1 MSKEGDRASVL
12 RTTKVRTKLKGD
24 GSWLQRSS
32 EPQAEARE
40 EKPWMAEVRAGR
52 LNGAAAETSP
62 VSSPT
67 KPTPSPVQSDS
78 ESKTPTSGFLIRGV
92 FTKLDKS
99 PSSPK
104 SNGTSSTKRFTK
116 KPSESYK
123 KIAPHTVRSTV
134 EDVEG
139 ELSPEEQE
147 RRTEVASSVVKRSA
161 GNRRSY
167 VLSAAKKYETKEA
180 SPEPSAVGTTPSF
193 LAKRVQITDEEDDE
207 EDVATQTL
215 ASSEAP
221 PLAVAPASA
230 DSPPE
235 PKLRE
240 AINNTVKADAQV
252 AVAVAPTV
260 VEKPPEPVK
269 QVLVPESKTDVKSDS
284 SPVDVTKFVQTS
296 TEPEPEP
303 VNSSSSKQLNTQLA
317 KPVCPPEAPVSPA
330 PKPETP
336 VESTPVMAEPE
347 QPLDSA
353 DQKPPEPK
361 RLAIPTV
368 FLAPV
373 AQMSDVKPPTVQK
386 ETVSEPKPEPRP
398 EPKPSP
404 APVTQVFDVKNLTV
418 KTEPVTA
425 PEPEPKPEPEP
436 ESKPEPK
443 LEPKPSPVPVT
454 QVFDVKN
461 LTVKTEPVTAPEP
474 EPKPEPEPESK
485 PEPKLEPKP
494 SPVPVTQVFD
504 VKNLTVKTEP
514 VTAPEPEPKPEPKLE
529 PKPSPV
535 PVTQVFDV
543 KNLTVKT
550 EPVTAPEP
558 EPKPEPEPEPKLEPK
573 PSPVPVTQVFDVKN
587 LTVKTEPVTAPEP
600 KPEPEPESKPE
611 PKLEPKPSPVPV
623 TQVFDVKN
631 LTVKTEPVTAPEP
644 EPKPEPEPE
653 SKPEPKLEPK
663 PSPVPVTQVFDVK
676 NLTVKTE
683 PVSAP
688 EPEPKPEPK
697 LEPKPSP
704 VPVTQVFDV
713 KNLTV
718 KTEPVTAPEPEPR
731 PEPEPESK
739 PEPKQEPK
747 PSPVLA
753 TQVSDVKN
761 LTVKTEPVSAP
772 GPSSTGDTLAALSDT
787 LILFDSNSSRAEQE
801 PAPHPALSTGE
812 PMTDDLLGFGDS
824 LHMPPKMELMEQMQ
838 TDETAKEA
846 QSSAD
851 PFDPYPIGT
860 ASHNSPSDLLQP
872 LSDTSINSLSS
883 QKSWRRSWETPEQ
896 SNAVHRQENTGA
908 EPEETAED
916 QQTMIMF
923 ERKSTEKD
931 SPWDRWT
938 SPTIY
943 TISKAGEEED
953 EEEEEEEESPEDNET
968 VTVTTTT
975 TIRERRTEP
984 EPTTDRSVTRTR
996 VVEEQRAP
1004 TPEPETKK
1012 SFVYVKEY
1020 VNATELSLHN
1030 TKDMMEGVSLSSTCT
1045 YCGSQVGNDAKITI
1059 EHLNINCHPECF
1071 KCEMCRKPIGDLLD
1085 SMFIHRGKIHCESC
1099 YSIL

>member
-461 LTVKTEPVTAPEP
+461 LTVKTEPV
-474 EPKPEPEPESK
+474 
-485 PEPKLEPKP
+485 
-494 SPVPVTQVFD
+494 
-504 VKNLTVKTEP
+504 
-514 VTAPEPEPKPEPKLE
+514 
-529 PKPSPV
+529 
-535 PVTQVFDV
+535 
-543 KNLTVKT
+543 
-550 EPVTAPEP
+550 
-558 EPKPEPEPEPKLEPK
+558 
-573 PSPVPVTQVFDVKN
+573 
-587 LTVKTEPVTAPEP
+587 
-600 KPEPEPESKPE
+600 
-611 PKLEPKPSPVPV
+611 
-623 TQVFDVKN
+623 
-631 LTVKTEPVTAPEP
+631 
-644 EPKPEPEPE
+644 
-653 SKPEPKLEPK
+653 
-663 PSPVPVTQVFDVK
+663 
-676 NLTVKTE
+676 
-683 PVSAP
+683 SAP

-1030 TKDMMEGVSLSSTCT
+1030 TKDMMEGPDAVTFTSIGYSFSSPSRVSLSSTCT

>member
-436 ESKPEPK
+436 EPK

-461 LTVKTEPVTAPEP
+461 LTVKTEPVTA
-474 EPKPEPEPESK
+474 
-485 PEPKLEPKP
+485 
-494 SPVPVTQVFD
+494 
-504 VKNLTVKTEP
+504 
-514 VTAPEPEPKPEPKLE
+514 
-529 PKPSPV
+529 
-535 PVTQVFDV
+535 
-543 KNLTVKT
+543 
-550 EPVTAPEP
+550 
-558 EPKPEPEPEPKLEPK
+558 
-573 PSPVPVTQVFDVKN
+573 
-587 LTVKTEPVTAPEP
+587 
-600 KPEPEPESKPE
+600 
-611 PKLEPKPSPVPV
+611 
-623 TQVFDVKN
+623 
-631 LTVKTEPVTAPEP
+631 P

-1030 TKDMMEGVSLSSTCT
+1030 TKDMMEGPDAVTFTSIGYSFSSPSRVSLSSTCT